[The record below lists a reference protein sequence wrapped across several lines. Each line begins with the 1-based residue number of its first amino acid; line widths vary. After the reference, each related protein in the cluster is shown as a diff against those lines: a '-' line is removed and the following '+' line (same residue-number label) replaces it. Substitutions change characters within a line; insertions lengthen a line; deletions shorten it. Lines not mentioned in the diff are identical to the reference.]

1 METKKKTLQGVE
13 ASENGEFSSVDQ
25 SGVKSSAVQRK
36 KSKNSGKDDARPHVC
51 PICQRAFRR
60 LEHQTRHMRT
70 HTGEKPHVCDF
81 PNCNKRFSRSD
92 ELTRHRRIHTN
103 PHPRAKRGRKKKV
116 LVEATD
122 ESSRGTESLRKSAK
136 TPSFELGDP
145 QTSVS
150 SSSSSP
156 AQSHVQLPPLSPPVA
171 ATPATSVAS
180 GSSLVPG
187 APTVMST
194 TQSPMSQLVS
204 CSIQPSPLVAIAN
217 TPSFFTDS
225 NLASNSNSS
234 SRLRL
239 NALSSLQ
246 MMTPFN
252 NSSGSVTPTRASMT
266 NGVNHDMPNGSHTG
280 LAKHF
285 GFMDTPDKMS
295 SNVILP
301 RPKSL
306 TDFQSHHY
314 SQNSFSGTQSSKKVI
329 KSTQILRR
337 PKSALSLSNLLNSKN
352 TSMGSTSMNNSD
364 SESDYADEDDAL
376 KEPYNGDGYDTGFER
391 ARKKS
396 RTSTPTTK
404 MSRSTSNTS
413 LRKMPMMTKPCDDST
428 GFRDELSS
436 KLLAVQRQQRSET
449 RIPTETTQETS
460 ESPPDHENK
469 NVLPPLR
476 SLQLRFPSG

>member
-1 METKKKTLQGVE
+1 
-13 ASENGEFSSVDQ
+13 
-25 SGVKSSAVQRK
+25 
-36 KSKNSGKDDARPHVC
+36 
-51 PICQRAFRR
+51 
-60 LEHQTRHMRT
+60 
-70 HTGEKPHVCDF
+70 
-81 PNCNKRFSRSD
+81 
-92 ELTRHRRIHTN
+92 
-103 PHPRAKRGRKKKV
+103 
-116 LVEATD
+116 
-122 ESSRGTESLRKSAK
+122 
-136 TPSFELGDP
+136 
-145 QTSVS
+145 
-150 SSSSSP
+150 
-156 AQSHVQLPPLSPPVA
+156 
-171 ATPATSVAS
+171 
-180 GSSLVPG
+180 
-187 APTVMST
+187 
-194 TQSPMSQLVS
+194 
-204 CSIQPSPLVAIAN
+204 
-217 TPSFFTDS
+217 
-225 NLASNSNSS
+225 
-234 SRLRL
+234 
-239 NALSSLQ
+239 
-246 MMTPFN
+246 MTPFN